1 MSPKELAA
9 KYEAKVF
16 ETPEA
21 ATAAGFELTETMSP
35 RNTWNKA
42 SAAHA
47 ILSKLLARRKSGE
60 ATEIGLVLESR
71 SVTGCYKSKDEGGR
85 MKDESAAALSE

>member
-21 ATAAGFELTETMSP
+21 ATTAGFELTETMSP

-42 SAAHA
+42 SAAQA
-47 ILSKLLARRKSGE
+47 ILSKLLALKKSGAASE
-60 ATEIGLVLESR
+60 VGLVIEPW
-71 SVTGCYKSKDEGGR
+71 SVTGCYNKG
-85 MKDESAAALSE
+85 

>member
-21 ATAAGFELTETMSP
+21 AVAAGFELTETMAP

-42 SAAHA
+42 SAAQA
-47 ILSKLLARRKSGE
+47 ILFNLLARKKNGE
-60 ATEIGLVLESR
+60 AAEIGLVLEPW
-71 SVTGCYKSKDEGGR
+71 SVTGCYKKNGGGESKA
-85 MKDESAAALSE
+85 KA

>member
-21 ATAAGFELTETMSP
+21 ATSAGFVLTDSMSP
-35 RNTWNKA
+35 RNVWNKA
-42 SAAHA
+42 SAAQA
-47 ILSKLLARRKSGE
+47 ILFKLLALKRSGE
-60 ATEIGLVLESR
+60 ATEVGLILEPWTI
-71 SVTGCYKSKDEGGR
+71 TGCYKKNGGGESKAE
-85 MKDESAAALSE
+85 E

>member
-21 ATAAGFELTETMSP
+21 AESAGFVLTESMAP
-35 RNTWNKA
+35 RNVWNKA
-42 SAAHA
+42 SAAQG
-47 ILSKLLARRKSGE
+47 ILFKLLALKRSGE
-60 ATEIGLVLESR
+60 ASEVGLVLEAR
-71 SVTGCYKSKDEGGR
+71 SITGCYKKG
-85 MKDESAAALSE
+85 